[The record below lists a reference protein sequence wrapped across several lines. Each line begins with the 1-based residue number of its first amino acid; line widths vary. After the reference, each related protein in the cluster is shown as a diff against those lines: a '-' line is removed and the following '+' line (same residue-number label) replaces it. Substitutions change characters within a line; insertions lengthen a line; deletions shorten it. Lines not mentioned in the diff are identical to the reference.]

1 MLRNNLMVTIRQE
14 IFKVLR
20 RIAGCRR
27 MSVVAEPPPWPDLEA
42 AYREMAADEA
52 REAEAREWAEALVA
66 DIDA

>member
-1 MLRNNLMVTIRQE
+1 MRNNLMVTIRQE
-14 IFKVLR
+14 IYKALR

>member
-14 IFKVLR
+14 IFKALR

>member
-42 AYREMAADEA
+42 AYREMAADEV
-52 REAEAREWAEALVA
+52 REAEAEEWVEALVG

>member
-1 MLRNNLMVTIRQE
+1 MRNSLMVTIRKE

-42 AYREMAADEA
+42 GYREMAADEA
-52 REAEAREWAEALVA
+52 REAEAEEWAEALVG
-66 DIDA
+66 DIDAM

>member
-1 MLRNNLMVTIRQE
+1 MLRNNLMDTIRRE

-42 AYREMAADEA
+42 GYREMAADEA

>member
-1 MLRNNLMVTIRQE
+1 MLRNNLMDTIRRE
-14 IFKVLR
+14 IFKALR
-20 RIAGCRR
+20 RLYRRRR

-52 REAEAREWAEALVA
+52 REAEAEEWVEALVG